1 MSNDKR
7 KKIKYKGI
15 ERVGNIEVVG
25 IPQSVRKFLHL
36 DEEGG
41 EWVVLS
47 MAIPESE
54 PKKETE
60 TTKDFE
66 TLKDSDV
73 VENMFTE
80 SEWADALKEADRRL
94 EQERS
99 PKHCLTIGDIPE
111 RQYREHYADIY
122 LLERVNVSLHKC
134 WLVGWIFKEDV
145 LKGGRL
151 QKEESTYVVVNNT
164 NDFVY
169 VIEYEKLQP
178 MALLKE
184 RYYIP
189 HPDSFKKANSYRG
202 VSFY

>member
-25 IPQSVRKFLHL
+25 IPQSERKLLHL

-54 PKKETE
+54 P
-60 TTKDFE
+60 TKDSE
-66 TLKDSDV
+66 TLLDD
-73 VENMFTE
+73 
-80 SEWADALKEADRRL
+80 L
-94 EQERS
+94 
-99 PKHCLTIGDIPE
+99 GDIPE
-111 RQYREHYADIY
+111 RQYREHYVDIY
-122 LLERVNVSLHKC
+122 LLERVNVSLRTC

-151 QKEESTYVVVNNT
+151 LHSKSSWITSVVKNT